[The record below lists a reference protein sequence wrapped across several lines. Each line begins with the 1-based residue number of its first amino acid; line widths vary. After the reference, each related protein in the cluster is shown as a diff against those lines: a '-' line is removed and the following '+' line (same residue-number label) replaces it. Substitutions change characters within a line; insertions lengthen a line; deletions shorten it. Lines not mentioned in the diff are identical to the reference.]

1 MLRAKLESC
10 FSSPTWEQSGQL
22 TDLPEWGSGQVKDR
36 NSGMWSEAGTDES
49 QIISPF
55 SSTCD
60 DDFEYRNK
68 GKSYFSCPLFF
79 QAPWI
84 QNSKTR
90 KETKRKTCVPRQLP
104 GLLSISGIWSCIYV
118 AWFSFINDPVI
129 ILKLSTNNTHF
140 KSLPTLPILSLL
152 YVKSQ
157 KDSNTLYKVT
167 SENDLAKSHMTLCGL
182 NIKAVSLN
190 M

>member
-22 TDLPEWGSGQVKDR
+22 TDLPEWGSGRVKDR
-36 NSGMWSEAGTDES
+36 NSGMRSEAGTDES
-49 QIISPF
+49 EIISPF

-84 QNSKTR
+84 QKSKTR

-118 AWFSFINDPVI
+118 AWFSFINVPCIYSKVLVLI
-129 ILKLSTNNTHF
+129 VNLFLPSPSSHFSILNHRRTQIPFTRW
-140 KSLPTLPILSLL
+140 LL
-152 YVKSQ
+152 K
-157 KDSNTLYKVT
+157 
-167 SENDLAKSHMTLCGL
+167 MT
-182 NIKAVSLN
+182 
-190 M
+190 